1 MKNRVSINQLVL
13 FFLVF
18 LISAKLIAEDY
29 EYDPQVGEEINEVCA
44 GCHGEFAQGG
54 KQGKYPR
61 LAGLPYEF
69 LVEQIKR
76 FQDRSRPNMPMVE
89 HVEERQL
96 PDRDIF
102 DISRYL
108 SEMKLAT
115 RLPPIDESAPDFDA
129 YQRLLDAD
137 KIIQIPRS
145 KGDIKAGEKMYK
157 KECRSCHGRAG
168 EGDNKDAVPMLAGQ
182 YTEYLWRQVDLYI
195 KGVRVHDKD
204 DPDEELLAD
213 FTKEELR
220 DIFAYVSILD
230 D

>member
-1 MKNRVSINQLVL
+1 MKQPVKIKHA
-13 FFLVF
+13 FLLLLLLLAGTTV
-18 LISAKLIAEDY
+18 IAEEY
-29 EYDPQVGEEINEVCA
+29 EYDPKIGEEINEVCA

-54 KQGKYPR
+54 KDGKYPR

-96 PDRDIF
+96 PDEDIF
-102 DISRYL
+102 DISHFMAEL
-108 SEMKLAT
+108 KLAT
-115 RLPPIDESAPDFDA
+115 RLPPIDKSAPDFDA

-137 KIIQIPRS
+137 KIIQIPRAE
-145 KGDIKAGEKMYK
+145 GDIKAGEKLYK
-157 KECRSCHGRAG
+157 KECRSCHGRKA
-168 EGDNKDAVPMLAGQ
+168 EGDQKDAVPMLAGQ
-182 YTEYLWRQVDLYI
+182 YTQYLWRQVDLYI
-195 KGVRVHDKD
+195 KGFRIHDKD
-204 DPDEELLAD
+204 EPDEELLAD

-220 DIFAYVSILD
+220 DIFAYASILD